1 MSKLVAKTKKP
12 TRSRKKRLLP
22 VRLALFLWK
31 IVKVPE
37 VAVSLF
43 ITLSVVWFYFSG
55 NYAAAKQHVIVANG
69 YLSEKTGMVLKDILL
84 EGQEYTPK
92 EDIIRIMTNAT
103 IEDDAHLTIGDPILN
118 IDLQKIKQK
127 LEKLTWV
134 RYASVERLYPSTL
147 SVSIIERKPFAL
159 WQDNGIVNL
168 IDSEGDIIKTR
179 DIAKFSNLIIMV
191 GDEAPAQA
199 ESLFNLINTEPEL
212 AKRVSSVIRVGKR
225 RWNIR
230 LSNEVEIKLPE
241 EDATKAWK
249 QVAQMQKETSIL
261 ENDIKTIDLRIGDEN
276 KVFIK

>member
-1 MSKLVAKTKKP
+1 MPKLSTKTKKP

-22 VRLALFLWK
+22 VRLGLFLWK
-31 IVKVPE
+31 IVKIPQM
-37 VAVSLF
+37 AVGLF
-43 ITLSVVWFYFSG
+43 IAGFFLWFYFSG
-55 NYAAAKQHVIVANG
+55 NYDSAKQYFIAANG
-69 YLSEKTGMVLKDILL
+69 YVSEKTGLVLKDILL

-103 IEDDAHLTIGDPILN
+103 IENDEYLTIGDPILN

-159 WQDNGIVNL
+159 WQDKGVVNL

-179 DIAKFSNLIIMV
+179 DIEKFSQLIIMV

-230 LSNEVEIKLPE
+230 LTNDVEIKLPE
-241 EDATKAWK
+241 EDASKAWIY
-249 QVAQMQKETSIL
+249 VAQMQKDTSIL
-261 ENDIKTIDLRIGDEN
+261 DNDVQTIDLRIGDEN
-276 KVFIK
+276 KVFVK